1 MDPLPVSKA
10 DQINAMLNGT
20 LFHLLGRYVDD
31 PLRTDF
37 RKLITVERA
46 DIVAYLREHP
56 QAAETYF
63 QWQLINSPNHD
74 VETILR
80 RKNGYVVVTMFHG
93 EERFPRQFSSIAEA
107 VAEHVLLNFGMY

>member
-1 MDPLPVSKA
+1 MDRLPVSKE

-20 LFHLLGRYVDD
+20 LFHFLEKYVDD

-46 DIVAYLREHP
+46 DIIAYLDKHP
-56 QAAETYF
+56 QAAEMYF
-63 QWQLINSPNHD
+63 QKQLIDTPNHD
-74 VETILR
+74 VETIFHR
-80 RKNGYVVVTMFHG
+80 RNRYLVVAMCHG
-93 EERFPRQFSSIAEA
+93 EEIFPRWFNSMSEA